1 MTDDAIPSNLAA
13 DVRPIAQG
21 GLRFVPDREGMKDDG
36 PGFAC
41 FEVMLDRIGIV
52 RLSAALDPREP
63 TIVGFNPPGGPWG
76 AEIEMADGIV
86 SASVPGRHLG
96 RLPKDAAIDGR
107 PLVELLSALREAA
120 VAAGRRP
127 FVFGPPADALDAA
140 A

>member
-63 TIVGFNPPGGPWG
+63 TVVEFNPPGGPWG
-76 AEIEMADGIV
+76 TEIEMADGVV
-86 SASVPGRHLG
+86 SASVAGRWLG
-96 RLPKDAAIDGR
+96 RLPGNAAVDGL
-107 PLVELLSALREAA
+107 PLVDLLSSLREAA
-120 VAAGRRP
+120 VAAARRP